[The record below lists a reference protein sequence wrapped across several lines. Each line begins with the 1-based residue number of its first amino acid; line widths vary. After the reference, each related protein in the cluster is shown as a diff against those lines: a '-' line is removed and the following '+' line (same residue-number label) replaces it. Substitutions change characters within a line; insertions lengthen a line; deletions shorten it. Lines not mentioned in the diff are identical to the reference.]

1 VRDGHLVAL
10 AGAIVGDVSVS
21 RGVEEP
27 SCFLVVVEESVESLK
42 NLGGRGAFAAPPY
55 HSTPKEAPP
64 ETGRKGVILAER
76 VLRGEQIQ
84 TLREAGEA
92 ARRGNICLLTIVV
105 ITSTI
110 VFARTTQEVGH
121 DGYPQE

>member
-1 VRDGHLVAL
+1 M
-10 AGAIVGDVSVS
+10 VSVS

-27 SCFLVVVEESVESLK
+27 SCFLVVVEESVESIEKSLE
-42 NLGGRGAFAAPPY
+42 AAAHLPHLPY

-84 TLREAGEA
+84 SVEGSARPPGA
-92 ARRGNICLLTIVV
+92 AIYA
-105 ITSTI
+105 S
-110 VFARTTQEVGH
+110 
-121 DGYPQE
+121 